1 MHAVVKDSLEEYL
14 SGALE
19 PAGQRD
25 IEAHL
30 STCEGCREELA
41 GMQNISELF
50 ASLQS
55 EEAWPDRVWSQ
66 PWSHQAWSDKAV
78 PGAQGFVPALRG
90 SDPRPGFYERVIQ
103 QVGGRVAVPSFAG
116 LFSLDL
122 AFARRLVFACLLT
135 LAVLGS
141 YLVVR
146 EGEYA
151 GSLSPEAVMAQQN
164 YPAFDSEHG
173 QDNMLV
179 TLAAYDE
186 P

>member
-1 MHAVVKDSLEEYL
+1 MHAVVRDSVEDYL
-14 SGALE
+14 SGALT
-19 PAGQRD
+19 PAGQRK
-25 IEAHL
+25 IEGHL
-30 STCEGCREELA
+30 NTCKVCREELA
-41 GMQNISELF
+41 GMQDISELF
-50 ASLQS
+50 AFLQPK
-55 EEAWPDRVWSQ
+55 EA
-66 PWSHQAWSDKAV
+66 
-78 PGAQGFVPALRG
+78 GQGVAE
-90 SDPRPGFYERVIQ
+90 PRPGFYARVMQ
-103 QVGGRVAVPSFAG
+103 QVGGRHAIPAFSG
-116 LFSLDL
+116 LFSLDF

-179 TLAAYDE
+179 TMAAYDE

>member
-1 MHAVVKDSLEEYL
+1 LAWYFTTLREEPMHAVVKASLEEYL
-14 SGALE
+14 SGTLE
-19 PAGQRD
+19 PAGKRG

-41 GMQNISELF
+41 GMQDLSQLF
-50 ASLQS
+50 GSLLS
-55 EEAWPDRVWSQ
+55 EEAMEP
-66 PWSHQAWSDKAV
+66 P
-78 PGAQGFVPALRG
+78 
-90 SDPRPGFYERVIQ
+90 PGFCARVLQ
-103 QVGGRVAVPSFAG
+103 EVGGRQPVPSFAG

-122 AFARRLVFACLLT
+122 ALARRLVFACLLT

-146 EGEYA
+146 EGEYP

>member
-1 MHAVVKDSLEEYL
+1 
-14 SGALE
+14 
-19 PAGQRD
+19 
-25 IEAHL
+25 
-30 STCEGCREELA
+30 
-41 GMQNISELF
+41 MQDISELF
-50 ASLQS
+50 ASLQP
-55 EEAWPDRVWSQ
+55 EA
-66 PWSHQAWSDKAV
+66 AM
-78 PGAQGFVPALRG
+78 PGTLGFLDA
-90 SDPRPGFYERVIQ
+90 DPRPGFHARVMQ
-103 QVGGRVAVPSFAG
+103 EVGGRRAVPSFAG

-146 EGEYA
+146 EGEYP

-164 YPAFDSEHG
+164 YPAFDSPHG

>member
-1 MHAVVKDSLEEYL
+1 MHSVVKDSLEEYL
-14 SGALE
+14 SGVLA

-30 STCEGCREELA
+30 STCERCREELA
-41 GMQNISELF
+41 GMRDISELF
-50 ASLQS
+50 ASLQAAEAA
-55 EEAWPDRVWSQ
+55 EEWSD
-66 PWSHQAWSDKAV
+66 QAWSDQAM
-78 PGAQGFVPALRG
+78 PGAQGFRAAF
-90 SDPRPGFYERVIQ
+90 SDADLRPGFYARVMQ
-103 QVGGRVAVPSFAG
+103 VVGGRHAVPTFAS

>member
-1 MHAVVKDSLEEYL
+1 MHSVVKDSLEEYL
-14 SGALE
+14 SGVLA
-19 PAGQRD
+19 PAGQRH

-30 STCEGCREELA
+30 STCERCREELA
-41 GMQNISELF
+41 GLRDISELF
-50 ASLQS
+50 VSLRS
-55 EEAWPDRVWSQ
+55 E
-66 PWSHQAWSDKAV
+66 HAWSDPAM
-78 PGAQGFVPALRG
+78 PGAQGFLAPLCDAV
-90 SDPRPGFYERVIQ
+90 PRPGFYARVMR
-103 QVGGRVAVPSFAG
+103 QVGGRRAVPSFAS

>member
-14 SGALE
+14 SGTLE

-25 IEAHL
+25 IAAHL
-30 STCEGCREELA
+30 TTCEGCREELA
-41 GMQNISELF
+41 GMRNISELF
-50 ASLQS
+50 TSLRW
-55 EEAWPDRVWSQ
+55 EEAI
-66 PWSHQAWSDKAV
+66 
-78 PGAQGFVPALRG
+78 PGTQG
-90 SDPRPGFYERVIQ
+90 DPRPGFYARVMEA
-103 QVGGRVAVPSFAG
+103 VGGRQSVPSFAG
-116 LFSLDL
+116 LFSLNL

-164 YPAFDSEHG
+164 YPAFDSEQG

>member
-14 SGALE
+14 SGALAS
-19 PAGQRD
+19 AGQRD

-30 STCEGCREELA
+30 SICEGCREELA
-41 GMQNISELF
+41 GMRDISALF
-50 ASLQS
+50 ASLKS
-55 EEAWPDRVWSQ
+55 EEAWSEQAWSE
-66 PWSHQAWSDKAV
+66 QAWSDTAV
-78 PGAQGFVPALRG
+78 PDAQGFPAALRDA
-90 SDPRPGFYERVIQ
+90 DPRPGFYARVMQ
-103 QVGGRVAVPSFAG
+103 EVGGRVAVPSFAG

-146 EGEYA
+146 EGEYP